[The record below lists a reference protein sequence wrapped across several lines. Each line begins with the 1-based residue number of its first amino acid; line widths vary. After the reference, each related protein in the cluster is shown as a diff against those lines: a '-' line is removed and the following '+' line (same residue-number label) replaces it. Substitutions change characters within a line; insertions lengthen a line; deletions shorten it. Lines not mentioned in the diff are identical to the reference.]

1 MANTGNA
8 CAIGFFSLC
17 EHDCAQRGQ
26 YKFTDMMLAHC
37 NISRQDDFDTSD
49 WKVCQTFYDL
59 ARRHARAPPKQ
70 CVLCARRANSAGK
83 LSKLTDQHI
92 FVQAR
97 LAGCKIGALIC
108 KGCRNRPDVK
118 AEADSKLAASAAEA
132 LEAEAEAEAELEPAE
147 AEVTTPE
154 SMWEL
159 MVGGTAS
166 GAGRLMGSPG
176 I

>member
-1 MANTGNA
+1 MV
-8 CAIGFFSLC
+8 C
-17 EHDCAQRGQ
+17 RGI
-26 YKFTDMMLAHC
+26 Y
-37 NISRQDDFDTSD
+37 N
-49 WKVCQTFYDL
+49 L
-59 ARRHARAPPKQ
+59 ARRHEVAPPKK
-70 CVLCARRANSAGK
+70 CPLCARQAKSAGK

-97 LAGCKIGALIC
+97 LVGCKIGALIC

-132 LEAEAEAEAELEPAE
+132 LEAEAEAEAELEPE

-154 SMWEL
+154 SMREL
-159 MVGGTAS
+159 IFGGTAG
-166 GAGRLMGSPG
+166 GAGRLMGSPV